1 MTAIDTER
9 GTDVEGLRGLVR
21 GRIVDRTDEEYDDA
35 RQVYNG
41 AVDRHPAPSSG
52 SPTSPT

>member
-9 GTDVEGLRGLVR
+9 GNDGRGAAR
-21 GRIVDRTDEEYDDA
+21 AGARPARRRTDEEYDDA

-41 AVDRHPAPSSG
+41 AVDRHPWPSSG
-52 SPTSPT
+52 